1 MSENARH
8 KLLDLA
14 KPARRFFAVSCKS
27 LRIRDDAT
35 APFRDRAGT
44 GPANAVIRDNHA
56 SASPSPTPT
65 RERPGMRITCAWC
78 QREGEPASLGERAP
92 LDDPAETHGICRR
105 HTLRLLD
112 RLPSRSFPGVRL
124 LFVVSQHEA
133 VLYENLQRELAGV
146 GGVRVML
153 DRRQGERRVEHQ
165 DVPDDHRRDDRRVRQ
180 GEVSALGYTVIRFG
194 RD

>member
-1 MSENARH
+1 
-8 KLLDLA
+8 
-14 KPARRFFAVSCKS
+14 
-27 LRIRDDAT
+27 
-35 APFRDRAGT
+35 
-44 GPANAVIRDNHA
+44 
-56 SASPSPTPT
+56 
-65 RERPGMRITCAWC
+65 MRIMCAWC

-105 HTLRLLD
+105 HTLGLLD

-133 VLYENLQRELAGV
+133 GLYENLRRELAGV
-146 GGVRVML
+146 SGVQVML
-153 DRRQGERRVEHQ
+153 ERRQGERRVECQSVAEEQRH
-165 DVPDDHRRDDRRVRQ
+165 DERRVRQ